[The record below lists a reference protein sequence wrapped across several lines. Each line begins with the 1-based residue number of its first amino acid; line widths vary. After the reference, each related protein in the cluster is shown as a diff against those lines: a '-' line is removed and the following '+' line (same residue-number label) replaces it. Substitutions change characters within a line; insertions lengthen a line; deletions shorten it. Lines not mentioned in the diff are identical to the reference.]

1 MKCKL
6 SPAQEQLLAQLGSN
20 VEFGLSADDVS
31 QRREE
36 DGTFNVVEPPIN
48 CPSWIC
54 CLLPC
59 IKHTPSMKAF
69 RQVKPEDAEVL
80 RSGKWIRYDAS
91 SLVKGDIIRM
101 EAGDI
106 VPADCVVLSV
116 DSSSDCDHD
125 GGSSDFLVDVKCV
138 AGEDKPRVAS
148 SSSSATNGSGAGAG
162 AGTVQPIQLF
172 MGGQVVQGSGM
183 AVVTAIGPK
192 TLLASLIREQRFPP
206 KENAM
211 APSDIRHAT
220 VGINMGGGGGG
231 GRGSDEE
238 EEVGIS
244 LIGRETV

>member
-1 MKCKL
+1 MKL
-6 SPAQEQLLAQLGSN
+6 SPAQEQLIEQLGSN
-20 VEFGLSADDVS
+20 VQHGLTADEVSA
-31 QRREE
+31 RREQ
-36 DGTFNVVEPPIN
+36 DGTFNVVDPPIN

-59 IKHTPSMKAF
+59 IKHVPSMKAF

-80 RSGKWIRYDAS
+80 RNGKWIRYDAS

-101 EAGDI
+101 EEGDI

-116 DSSSDCDHD
+116 ESE
-125 GGSSDFLVDVKCV
+125 GDFLVDVRCV

-148 SSSSATNGSGAGAG
+148 ALAAT
-162 AGTVQPIQLF
+162 GTVQPIQLF

-192 TLLASLIREQRFPP
+192 TLLASLIRDQRFPP
-206 KENAM
+206 KDNAM
-211 APSDIRHAT
+211 AAADITHVS
-220 VGINMGGGGGG
+220 VGGA
-231 GRGSDEE
+231 STDD
-238 EEVGIS
+238 EVGIS

>member
-1 MKCKL
+1 MKI
-6 SPAQEQLLAQLGSN
+6 SPAQEQLLEQLGVSN
-20 VEFGLSADDVS
+20 VAFGLTADEVSA
-31 QRREE
+31 RREQ
-36 DGTFNVVEPPIN
+36 DGTFNVVDPPIN

-59 IKHTPSMKAF
+59 IKHVPSMKAF

-106 VPADCVVLSV
+106 VPADCVVLTV
-116 DSSSDCDHD
+116 DSE
-125 GGSSDFLVDVKCV
+125 GDFLVDVKCV

-148 SSSSATNGSGAGAG
+148 AVPETGS
-162 AGTVQPIQLF
+162 GTVQPIQLF

-206 KENAM
+206 KDNAM
-211 APSDIRHAT
+211 APSDIMHAT
-220 VGINMGGGGGG
+220 VGMGDS
-231 GRGSDEE
+231 GSD

-244 LIGRETV
+244 LIGRQTV

>member
-1 MKCKL
+1 MKL
-6 SPAQEQLLAQLGSN
+6 SPAQEQLLEQLGSN
-20 VEFGLSADDVS
+20 VALGLTADEVS
-31 QRREE
+31 VRREA

-48 CPSWIC
+48 CPAWIC

-59 IKHTPSMKAF
+59 IKHVPSMKAF

-116 DSSSDCDHD
+116 DSEADL
-125 GGSSDFLVDVKCV
+125 LVDVKCV

-148 SSSSATNGSGAGAG
+148 AVPSTTGTGSGS
-162 AGTVQPIQLF
+162 VQPIQLF

-206 KENAM
+206 KDNAM
-211 APSDIRHAT
+211 APSDIMHAT
-220 VGINMGGGGGG
+220 VGMDTMGGG
-231 GRGSDEE
+231 SDSD

-244 LIGRETV
+244 LIGRETA

>member
-1 MKCKL
+1 MKL
-6 SPAQEQLLAQLGSN
+6 SPAQEQLLEQLGTN
-20 VEFGLSADDVS
+20 VELGLSADEVS
-31 QRREE
+31 SRREQ

-59 IKHTPSMKAF
+59 IKHVPSMKAF
-69 RQVKPEDAEVL
+69 RQVQPEDAEVL

-116 DSSSDCDHD
+116 YSE
-125 GGSSDFLVDVKCV
+125 GDFLVDVKCV

-148 SSSSATNGSGAGAG
+148 ATPTSTGK

-183 AVVTAIGPK
+183 AVVTAIGK
-192 TLLASLIREQRFPP
+192 NTLLASLIREGRFPP
-206 KENAM
+206 KDNAM

-220 VGINMGGGGGG
+220 VGMGMGGV
-231 GRGSDEE
+231 D

-244 LIGRETV
+244 LIKRETV